1 MAGTYVKT
9 KVYNRHFIVNFGT
22 ADDPEFYDLIYGFS
36 SRGNNITEDTQD
48 YFYFSD
54 RGTADSDTTTQT
66 IERTFAGNR
75 FLGDPAQD
83 AIFIDRMYD
92 MDKRVV
98 QVFEY
103 YDDKPDSY
111 TEKDLRY
118 NASIVIT
125 DDGSGDTAS
134 REAIAFA
141 LRLQGKPEKG
151 TVGLPATEGDPY
163 TFTPKTVQP

>member
-9 KVYNRHFIVNFGT
+9 KVYNRHFVVNFGT
-22 ADDPEFYDLIYGFS
+22 ADDPEFYDLIHGFS

-54 RGTADSDTTTQT
+54 RGMADSDPTTQT

-83 AIFIDRMYD
+83 AIFIDRIFD
-92 MDKRVV
+92 MDNRTVTV
-98 QVFEY
+98 LEY
-103 YDDKPDSY
+103 YDNKTAAQVDIDMQ
-111 TEKDLRY
+111 Y
-118 NASIVIT
+118 NAAIIIT

-134 REAIAFA
+134 RETIGFS
-141 LRLQGKPEKG
+141 LRVQGIPVRG
-151 TVGLPATEGDPY
+151 TVGFPATEGDPY